1 MFRPSIKFKQ
11 LTLSIIAR
19 RLKSSAQ
26 HQPLRSSFVPS
37 PIVFVAGL
45 AVAAV
50 GGYYCLDS
58 RSAIHEYV
66 LCPLIRTSQMQSW
79 DISWGFFHEVWIVPR
94 LLDDGK
100 NDQSDVLG
108 VQVFGHKLKNQ

>member
-1 MFRPSIKFKQ
+1 MLLFLCDLCGNRIDFLKISIAMFRPSIKFKQ

-66 LCPLIRTSQMQSW
+66 LCPLIRTFT
-79 DISWGFFHEVWIVPR
+79 DAELGHKLGIFHEVWIVPKII
-94 LLDDGK
+94 G
-100 NDQSDVLG
+100 
-108 VQVFGHKLKNQ
+108 

>member
-66 LCPLIRTSQMQSW
+66 LCPLIRTFT
-79 DISWGFFHEVWIVPR
+79 DAELGHKLDFFMKYGLSPR

-100 NDQSDVLG
+100 MTKAT
-108 VQVFGHKLKNQ
+108 F